1 MGMDIYSK
9 LVMVS
14 DVKVE
19 DLYTTTGE
27 KRWVC
32 SDSNCGRT
40 YPEYVRYC
48 NDYGRKVD
56 GNVVRQYKKE
66 FKEYCESH
74 NIDIEEALKY
84 IYESY
89 FDNGVMFL
97 SKNAV
102 QSYEDKANLYV
113 GIIVCESESHRGSSG
128 GQAAPLSIDYLVKA
142 EEMLSSFLK
151 EIGFEKFDIKM
162 YLTTFISV

>member
-1 MGMDIYSK
+1 
-9 LVMVS
+9 
-14 DVKVE
+14 
-19 DLYTTTGE
+19 
-27 KRWVC
+27 
-32 SDSNCGRT
+32 NCGRT

-48 NDYGRKVD
+48 NDCGRKVD

-74 NIDIEEALKY
+74 NIDIEEAFKY

-102 QSYEDKANLYV
+102 QCEDSGDLYVGIGDLYV

-128 GQAAPLSIDYLVKA
+128 GQAASLSIDYLVKA
-142 EEMLSSFLK
+142 EEMLFSFLK

-162 YLTTFISV
+162 YLITFISV

>member
-1 MGMDIYSK
+1 MGMDVYSK

-14 DVKVE
+14 DVKIE
-19 DLYTTTGE
+19 DLYATTGE

-32 SDSNCGRT
+32 SSCERT
-40 YPEYVRYC
+40 YSDFVRYC
-48 NDYGRKVD
+48 NDCGRRVD
-56 GNVVRQYKKE
+56 GKEVCQYKKE
-66 FKEYCESH
+66 FKEYCEA
-74 NIDIEEALKY
+74 NDVDIEEALSNT
-84 IYESY
+84 YESY
-89 FDNGVMFL
+89 FNNGVMFL

-102 QSYEDKANLYV
+102 QCEDAGDLYV